1 MVMAKTIIINDKCSW
16 IIGIEEFI
24 IYDNIKYKMKYS
36 NNSNFIVSNKVPK
49 EIIYKIK
56 KVLKGELFYV

>member
-1 MVMAKTIIINDKCSW
+1 MAKTIIINDKCSW